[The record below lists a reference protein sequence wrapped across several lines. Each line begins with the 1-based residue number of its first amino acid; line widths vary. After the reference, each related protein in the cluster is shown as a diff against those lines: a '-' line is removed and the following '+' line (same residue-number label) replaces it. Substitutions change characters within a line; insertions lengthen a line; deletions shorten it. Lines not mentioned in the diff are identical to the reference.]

1 MEEGAGEEEQFG
13 GAGGSRGDEAV
24 SGGRMGAEGL
34 AVSEDDWAGL
44 WAALPASVVP
54 TLKSH
59 TP

>member
-1 MEEGAGEEEQFG
+1 
-13 GAGGSRGDEAV
+13 V
-24 SGGRMGAEGL
+24 RMGAEGL